1 MNTGAPTPL
10 RIVLADDQQ
19 LVRAGLRLILRAE
32 PDLEIVAECPDGDQA
47 LAAVAAHRP
56 DVVLMD
62 VRMPG
67 CDGIAATRRLRERD
81 DNPPVLLLT
90 TFDDDDVLWG
100 AVEAGAASFVL
111 KDTPAEHLVSALRV
125 TAAGGSWLDPRV
137 TPRLLA
143 HLRGAHAPVRGVD
156 QRLGA
161 LTDRE
166 TDVLGLMARGHTNL
180 EIADELHVGER
191 TVKSHVTAIF
201 TKLGVRDRAGAIVL
215 AFDAGLARPGDGPR
229 PAVR

>member
-1 MNTGAPTPL
+1 MSDTV

-32 PDLEIVAECPDGDQA
+32 PDLEIVAECADGDLA
-47 LAAVAAHRP
+47 IAAVDAHRP

-67 CDGIAATRRLRERD
+67 CDGITATRSLRDRD
-81 DNPPVLLLT
+81 DGPPVLLLT

-111 KDTPAEHLVSALRV
+111 KDTPAEHLVQALRT

-143 HLRGAHAPVRGVD
+143 RLRDTRRPNRPVDG
-156 QRLGA
+156 RLEA

-166 TDVLGLMARGHTNL
+166 TEVLALMARGHTNT
-180 EIADELHVGER
+180 EIADGLGVGER

-201 TKLGVRDRAGAIVL
+201 TKLVVRDRAGAIVL
-215 AFDAGLARPGDGPR
+215 AFDAGLARPGER
-229 PAVR
+229 AR